1 MKWETEKV
9 CKDEQIE
16 MFADSMKARPFALGQ
31 WSCPQDVSSGNWV
44 PDWYTTTPSIAID
57 TSLRPLHNPPRQSQK
72 NSSSLNPKQQKGEA
86 ANMLFSGSQ
95 ALRPRLV
102 TESQLSV
109 LVGPQT
115 LWERKLPLSLARSLT
130 RGHYSREIRGC
141 ASTPEQRR
149 QQLPT
154 VPSAPLATPDPTF
167 LTGGSPGAGG
177 KDWREG
183 DPWCCC
189 ESCFQRTRHPPQPKH
204 QQLEPVPPYGVPH
217 WTQRHARRSLRE
229 MRLAS
234 QWSCGLS
241 LSL

>member
-1 MKWETEKV
+1 MDLWNCAKGNKSKLRRSLFPQRVRKWPNLPWN
-9 CKDEQIE
+9 
-16 MFADSMKARPFALGQ
+16 S
-31 WSCPQDVSSGNWV
+31 DVSLKLFTFATRPPWGN
-44 PDWYTTTPSIAID
+44 PDWHPTTSSIIMD
-57 TSLRPLHNPPRQSQK
+57 TSLVPLDNPPRWSLK
-72 NSSSLNPKQQKGEA
+72 NWSSLDPKRQKGEA

-102 TESQLSV
+102 TESQLRV

-177 KDWREG
+177 MEG
-183 DPWCCC
+183 TPWCWC
-189 ESCFQRTRHPPQPKH
+189 ECCFQKDTTSTEAEASPTWTFGPSWGP
-204 QQLEPVPPYGVPH
+204 LAEVPH
-217 WTQRHARRSLRE
+217 WMQWHAS
-229 MRLAS
+229 S
-234 QWSCGLS
+234 GNTHG
-241 LSL
+241 